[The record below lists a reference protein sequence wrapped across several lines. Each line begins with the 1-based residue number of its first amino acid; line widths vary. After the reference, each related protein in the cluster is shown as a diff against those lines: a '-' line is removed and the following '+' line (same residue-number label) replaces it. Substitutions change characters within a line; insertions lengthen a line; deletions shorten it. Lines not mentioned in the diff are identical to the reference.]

1 MFGYRVDEEI
11 ELRLPEERFAEEAT
25 ALVRRNLSH
34 LSEWLAWP
42 HENFSVE
49 DSLEFIR
56 RNRRAFAE
64 NQGYGVH
71 IIYNG
76 RHAGNVGY
84 NKIDW
89 ENRSTEIGYWLAAS
103 FQGKGVM
110 TRACRALVGYAFDAL
125 ELNRIDIRCGVGN
138 AKSRAIPERLG
149 FKQEGVFRQAELL
162 RGRYIDLVGYA
173 MLAEEWRGPEGKQA
187 GPPAR

>member
-1 MFGYRVDEEI
+1 MFSYRVDEDI

-34 LSEWLAWP
+34 LSEWLPWA

-71 IIYNG
+71 VVYRG
-76 RHAGNVGY
+76 QHAGNVGY
-84 NKIDW
+84 NQIDW
-89 ENRSTEIGYWLAAS
+89 SNRSTEIGYWLAAP
-103 FQGKGVM
+103 FQGKGIM
-110 TRACRALVGYAFDAL
+110 TRACRALVEHAFG
-125 ELNRIDIRCGVGN
+125 EFKLNRVEIRCGVEN
-138 AKSRAIPERLG
+138 KRSRSIPERLG
-149 FKQEGVFRQAELL
+149 FRQEGVLRQAESL
-162 RGRYIDLVGYA
+162 RGRFIDLVVYA
-173 MLAEEWRGPEGKQA
+173 VLAEEWKGRGGK
-187 GPPAR
+187 